1 MTYPAS
7 VMGSVVSYLE
17 GKGMN
22 AMADAVQEL
31 KAENGRLRDEI
42 VKLTR
47 MLTGSGIVDEQSAVP
62 VSASYDVPLK
72 K

>member
-1 MTYPAS
+1 
-7 VMGSVVSYLE
+7 
-17 GKGMN
+17 MN